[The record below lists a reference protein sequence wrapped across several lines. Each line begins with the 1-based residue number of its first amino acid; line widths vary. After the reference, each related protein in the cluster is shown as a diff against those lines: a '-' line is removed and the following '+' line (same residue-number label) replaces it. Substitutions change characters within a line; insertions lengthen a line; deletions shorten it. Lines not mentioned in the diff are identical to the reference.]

1 MTYKEFLAEL
11 FARGIINEY
20 GVVTSNCSITYVNE
34 NSLSE
39 YACQVRV
46 LAYEPDPLEGDAMII
61 YLDRDVEL
69 AFHADSFKSSNFNVC
84 VDDQLISL

>member
-11 FARGIINEY
+11 FARGIINEC
-20 GVVTSNCSITYVNE
+20 GVVTSNSSITYVNE

-46 LAYEPDPLEGDAMII
+46 LAYELDPLEGDAMII

-69 AFHADSFKSSNFNVC
+69 SFHVDSFKSSNFNVC